1 MEKKAFVMS
10 VILGM
15 VLPTLLFYN
24 AGRIANSR
32 VSEEPSAAV
41 HMKPMKEPET
51 VYVSV
56 VDKQGTVQKM
66 ELDTYLLG
74 VVLGELPGSFHTEAI
89 KAQVVAVRTLTLRR
103 LSSDPK
109 HGEAAVCMESGCCQ
123 AFCDP
128 REYEALGGDASFIK
142 RVETCISETKNQV
155 LIYEDVLIDAAY
167 FSCSGGRTED
177 ALAVWG
183 TDVPYLQSAD
193 SPGEEFA
200 SHYTDTVT
208 MDVSDFQKALGLSDA
223 VSEKPYVESVLYT
236 RGGGVE
242 SITISGSDFTGME
255 FRTLLNLRSTNFTVT
270 VSSDQ
275 VTITTKGFG
284 HRVGMSQYGAEAMAL
299 EGYSYDQILL
309 HYYAGTRLVRW
320 DGKTQ

>member
-1 MEKKAFVMS
+1 M
-10 VILGM
+10 
-15 VLPTLLFYN
+15 
-24 AGRIANSR
+24 
-32 VSEEPSAAV
+32 
-41 HMKPMKEPET
+41 
-51 VYVSV
+51 
-56 VDKQGTVQKM
+56 
-66 ELDTYLLG
+66 
-74 VVLGELPGSFHTEAI
+74 
-89 KAQVVAVRTLTLRR
+89 
-103 LSSDPK
+103 
-109 HGEAAVCMESGCCQ
+109 
-123 AFCDP
+123 
-128 REYEALGGDASFIK
+128 
-142 RVETCISETKNQV
+142 